1 MRRLRSGKVEHGERS
16 FRFVV
21 HFLCRWQGRAPGKW
35 YVSMCAGSNLI
46 SNLLAH
52 DAFSYFTTAL
62 SFPTISTGIAVCTD
76 CEPGHY
82 SSLVG
87 ATGRCKICWEGEYA
101 ESAGSTACTD
111 CPAGRY
117 NDKSAQ
123 NNKTIAC
130 KLCPEGRYGDKPGA
144 YSCTV
149 PCPKGSYSRPGATE
163 CILCPPG
170 RYNDVA
176 GYGVLDFKTFVCKMC
191 NIGSY
196 EAPRGS
202 TCCQK

>member
-1 MRRLRSGKVEHGERS
+1 MVRVS
-16 FRFVV
+16 FSREM
-21 HFLCRWQGRAPGKW
+21 CYARAIL
-35 YVSMCAGSNLI
+35 YSQLFTHSLYCCA
-46 SNLLAH
+46 
-52 DAFSYFTTAL
+52 
-62 SFPTISTGIAVCTD
+62 SFPTVSTVLALCTD
-76 CEPGHY
+76 CSPGYY
-82 SSLVG
+82 SSIV
-87 ATGRCKICWEGEYA
+87 
-101 ESAGSTACTD
+101 GSTSGCTYCPIGKYTNGSGSASCED

-144 YSCTV
+144 YSCTL

-202 TCCQK
+202 TCCQR

>member
-1 MRRLRSGKVEHGERS
+1 MTITSFYRETVALWANKTDWIDDFITPKQGKYTNGSGS
-16 FRFVV
+16 
-21 HFLCRWQGRAPGKW
+21 A
-35 YVSMCAGSNLI
+35 S
-46 SNLLAH
+46 
-52 DAFSYFTTAL
+52 
-62 SFPTISTGIAVCTD
+62 
-76 CEPGHY
+76 CE
-82 SSLVG
+82 
-87 ATGRCKICWEGEYA
+87 E
-101 ESAGSTACTD
+101 

-123 NNKTIAC
+123 NNKTLAC

-191 NIGSY
+191 NIGNY